1 MLQCSKVVLECRPPT
16 VTKAGT
22 EKTTSPERKGALN
35 IGLTAGGSA
44 VIDNGKCGDAGMDRR
59 AGRLLCQLSRSVR
72 LAALTAAVGLG
83 FALGGCSTM
92 SDIGEATSEGVSSAA
107 NAMNPFNWFGGKDD
121 ETARKDEDEAAQRAK
136 QERAV
141 ASTATKT
148 GIKSAPRDDLA
159 QRAATSAA
167 EDRYPKLST
176 VPDRPKEAASTS
188 AGQSRTALR
197 EGLVADTANAQYTD
211 KELRAQTTP
220 VAPQGKPDLARSDE
234 RVAGEP
240 PARPA
245 PTTPVAAEPAP
256 PLPAAASAPGMP
268 RAAPPAAA
276 PRVAP
281 PQVARVKEPTR
292 GYGARQAAAASA
304 APVTPVAPPTPAAP
318 PAAAPTRQAS
328 LVQPPPERP
337 RAVLKTVQVA
347 TIYFND
353 GSARLS
359 ANDRRLVDQVAEAAR
374 RTGGTIRI
382 VGHSSMSASAGDA
395 ERAAM
400 VNYKVSLDRA
410 NAVAVEL
417 LRSGVP
423 DSRLQVIAEGSRNPI
438 YAESSRTGS
447 AGNRR
452 AEIYLD
458 YYEQL

>member
-1 MLQCSKVVLECRPPT
+1 
-16 VTKAGT
+16 
-22 EKTTSPERKGALN
+22 
-35 IGLTAGGSA
+35 
-44 VIDNGKCGDAGMDRR
+44 VIDSGKCGDAGVERHVGQNLSQR
-59 AGRLLCQLSRSVR
+59 SRS
-72 LAALTAAVGLG
+72 AALAAAVGIGL
-83 FALGGCSTM
+83 ALGGCSTM

-107 NAMNPFNWFGGKDD
+107 NAMNPFNWFGGKD
-121 ETARKDEDEAAQRAK
+121 EEQAKKDEEAGQRAK

-148 GIKSAPRDDLA
+148 GIKSAARDDLA
-159 QRAATSAA
+159 QRAATEADES
-167 EDRYPKLST
+167 RYPKLAT
-176 VPDRPKEAASTS
+176 VPDRPKDAASKK
-188 AGQSRTALR
+188 ADQGRTALR

-211 KELRAQTTP
+211 KELRAPTTP
-220 VAPQGKPDLARSDE
+220 AAPQGQPDLARSDA

-256 PLPAAASAPGMP
+256 PLPAAASAP
-268 RAAPPAAA
+268 
-276 PRVAP
+276 RVAP
-281 PQVARVKEPTR
+281 PQVARAEEPSR
-292 GYGARQAAAASA
+292 NYGARQAAAASA

-382 VGHSSMSASAGDA
+382 IGHSSMGASSGDA
-395 ERAAM
+395 ERVAM

-438 YAESSRTGS
+438 YAESARTGA

-452 AEIYLD
+452 AEVYLD